1 VKPLEEQ
8 EPVVVRDDA
17 GASPHLAGPFA
28 CFGQR
33 WRISCDDRALTRL
46 VAELYAPML
55 VAAGSTGPTITYRI
69 TVAAGDRPWEVFR
82 DGELLGRGVRPER
95 LLGKLMWAVN
105 RQVIDLSDR
114 NLLLHAA
121 AAADADGRVVLL
133 PAPMESGKTTLVTG
147 LLDRG
152 LQYLT
157 DEAAA
162 VDPDLTVRG
171 FAKPLSIDDG
181 SWSVLAHHVP
191 DLPDAIAGYMDHQW
205 QIPPQRFTTVVP
217 HGTLAMIVL
226 PSYRAG
232 AETTITRLTPVAALD
247 LIRASTFGPQ
257 DEPLTAATMTRL
269 AGVVAAV
276 PCYELRTGDLAEACA
291 AVLDRLEAT
300 LTPPPPPAGAAG
312 AWPR

>member
-1 VKPLEEQ
+1 M
-8 EPVVVRDDA
+8 VVRDDA
-17 GASPHLAGPFA
+17 GASSHLAGPFA

-33 WRISCDDRALTRL
+33 WQVSCDDPALTRL
-46 VAELYAPML
+46 VDELYAPML
-55 VAAGSTGPTITYRI
+55 VSAGSTGPTVTYRL
-69 TVAAGDRPWEVFR
+69 TVASGDRPWEVFR
-82 DGELLGRGVRPER
+82 DGELLGRGARPGR
-95 LLGKLMWAVN
+95 LLGKLIWAVN
-105 RQVIDLSDR
+105 RQVIDLSDPD
-114 NLLLHAA
+114 LLLHAA

-152 LQYLT
+152 LHYLT

-181 SWSVLAHHVP
+181 SWSVLGHHAP
-191 DLPDAIAGYMDHQW
+191 DLPDSLAGYMDHQW
-205 QIPPQRFTTVVP
+205 QVPPQRFTTVVP
-217 HGTLAMIVL
+217 HGPLAMIFL

-232 AETTITRLTPVAALD
+232 AATTVTRLAPVAALD

-257 DEPLTAATMTRL
+257 DRPLTAATITRL

-291 AVLDRLEAT
+291 AVLDSLEAT
-300 LTPPPPPAGAAG
+300 LTPPPPRGAAAG
-312 AWPR
+312 ACPP